1 MTTSTLLYQYPYM
14 QPDSS
19 GQLVP
24 KLLDVI
30 EIIQNKLIISG
41 HAHWNEPVATL
52 GNDLIIKTDAR
63 IVILR

>member
-1 MTTSTLLYQYPYM
+1 MTTSTLLYHYPYM

-24 KLLDVI
+24 KLHDVI

-41 HAHWNEPVATL
+41 HAHWNGPVATL
-52 GNDLIIKTDAR
+52 GNNLIINTDAR
-63 IVILR
+63 IVTLR